1 MDKGR
6 PLLPIATP
14 AAVRVPAGC
23 WGLGTALGAMAE
35 AQEQWLPLQ
44 KDNRDGR
51 LQKQEL
57 EELMRG
63 LESESESLAGRLHE
77 LRERERRCAGGA
89 APRSG
94 RADPPGPHLRP
105 RPRDPGDLPR
115 GSGKGGRCLARP
127 GPGGFFFGSNP
138 QPTLVFPGGHRGRRI
153 LSAPHPCVAPPSVS
167 LCSLQRRRSQAAPSL
182 PGEASEA
189 VRERAERALRLLEAA
204 ERCKLGL
211 KQSHRQLQEQQEE
224 LSSQDVQRT
233 EEAWASFQEQSGV
246 LHVLSISTPRAR
258 HLRWHCGPHPA
269 IPRPAAAG
277 AGSSPPP
284 SPRSLPPGAAGEGDG
299 GGGCTGRLAGQ
310 LGTAVGV
317 GRDTDPGAG
326 SARPAGA
333 VAALLGAGEARRH
346 PPGTHVPTL
355 RRRLPPP
362 ALHAVP
368 ASSSCGSAGCCLPTA
383 HHAGGDHLHFC
394 LLCGS
399 WAPGGDG

>member
-77 LRERERRCAGGA
+77 LRERER
-89 APRSG
+89 
-94 RADPPGPHLRP
+94 
-105 RPRDPGDLPR
+105 
-115 GSGKGGRCLARP
+115 
-127 GPGGFFFGSNP
+127 
-138 QPTLVFPGGHRGRRI
+138 
-153 LSAPHPCVAPPSVS
+153 
-167 LCSLQRRRSQAAPSL
+167 SLQRRRSQAAPSL

-310 LGTAVGV
+310 LGTVSELG
-317 GRDTDPGAG
+317 
-326 SARPAGA
+326 
-333 VAALLGAGEARRH
+333 LLGAAGRLSGRGDGPARCPPLQVGLVGSLMEEVARVDCVSAGRGGRAGAGTRILWGDLGCAAPAPPTQNGTWGPFLAGEAA
-346 PPGTHVPTL
+346 V
-355 RRRLPPP
+355 RRRGLGASQMSQEAAPEAAGPFLIPSRASLPRCPFIP
-362 ALHAVP
+362 LSVVAGCGRWARYRP
-368 ASSSCGSAGCCLPTA
+368 WCWFRSSCWCCRCSTW
-383 HHAGGDHLHFC
+383 C
-394 LLCGS
+394 
-399 WAPGGDG
+399 W